1 MKKGEQLAM
10 QCTKCG
16 QNLPEGVT
24 FCPYC
29 GEKAAAKS
37 QEADEPLFLTEV
49 RGLLKAGR
57 LAVYRDRVEFSTS
70 SAQKTVFNYDSLVA
84 VRKRV
89 LPTPAVLFVTEDGR
103 TESCAA
109 TSKNIH
115 EVFLYIEQAV
125 RPYIEA
131 RKERLLAQ
139 GIKYSLVSS
148 MGITGGI
155 LNISDDKVEFH
166 AKSGKKETLS
176 FQDVKSVSLYA
187 GSLEFSLFDG
197 GTRTFAL
204 DKESRD
210 DVLPFIK
217 KALEPYLAKRK
228 AELLAKGIYYSF
240 LSNFNQESGTLNIYE
255 DRVEFTAHSGRT
267 VSTMFKDVRTAG
279 LYSEMLEL
287 CLVDGSTK
295 VFGIDTDEQNEILS
309 FVKKAI
315 LPYVRKRTEGF
326 TLAFGLAERIEI
338 NKERGVFHIIRQ
350 GGAVITQEYSLENI
364 VKCQQ
369 DEPAGLNP
377 MISGIRLGG
386 KAIANKA
393 AGRQG
398 TADTEETIRSTD
410 MLLTIRTGQGQQVET
425 VRFGDF
431 PLGMSRTSP
440 KYAQYAAEAAGLMD
454 YLAKNCPECE
464 RVIPA
469 PPAPGISAKEI
480 PANAPGDMD
489 RQMPDSSDTAL
500 FAASAEDEN
509 VSDIYKY
516 IRRTTGYIHACQ
528 TPWVIAFQ
536 GSSESGEGM
545 QMLEKNLAAQYG
557 SNLIRLHGRQLS
569 RPDLGEKLPLFIGAC
584 LVSRLG
590 GANDG
595 RAAKFGKA
603 FISLAVTLISQG
615 NSDGQLLIDAFSK
628 DNPADPLEDLL
639 KTFSDLVKKKC
650 GGEKNRV
657 VVLLD
662 GLDSLAPAKAVGIL
676 EALEYFL
683 GCEKC
688 VFVIAIDYASVIRG
702 IKERYGQEENDGKT
716 FFNKIFRI
724 SFRPPASD
732 FQLENYVKNKL
743 EHIEMAADD
752 SETGLYC
759 SLLAC
764 SIGSKP
770 ESIDHLFDSF
780 QLLKTLADREIYEE
794 RHNRLIL
801 FGLLCMQMRFLKVY
815 EQLVRIK
822 ASITPDMLSGL
833 CLRESDIVARCD
845 LGEEENDGFCEFARV
860 FTDIINADHDGGISL
875 SECGMF
881 ARVLEFSSITAR

>member
-1 MKKGEQLAM
+1 M

-295 VFGIDTDEQNEILS
+295 VFGVDTDEQNEILS

-326 TLAFGLAERIEI
+326 SLAFGLAERIEI

-377 MISGIRLGG
+377 MISGIRLGS

-469 PPAPGISAKEI
+469 PPAPGISAKET
-480 PANAPGDMD
+480 PSSAPDDMD
-489 RQMPDSSDTAL
+489 AQIPDSSDTAL
-500 FAASAEDEN
+500 FTASAENEN

-615 NSDGQLLIDAFSK
+615 NSEG
-628 DNPADPLEDLL
+628 
-639 KTFSDLVKKKC
+639 
-650 GGEKNRV
+650 
-657 VVLLD
+657 
-662 GLDSLAPAKAVGIL
+662 
-676 EALEYFL
+676 
-683 GCEKC
+683 
-688 VFVIAIDYASVIRG
+688 
-702 IKERYGQEENDGKT
+702 
-716 FFNKIFRI
+716 
-724 SFRPPASD
+724 SF
-732 FQLENYVKNKL
+732 
-743 EHIEMAADD
+743 
-752 SETGLYC
+752 
-759 SLLAC
+759 
-764 SIGSKP
+764 
-770 ESIDHLFDSF
+770 
-780 QLLKTLADREIYEE
+780 
-794 RHNRLIL
+794 
-801 FGLLCMQMRFLKVY
+801 
-815 EQLVRIK
+815 
-822 ASITPDMLSGL
+822 
-833 CLRESDIVARCD
+833 
-845 LGEEENDGFCEFARV
+845 
-860 FTDIINADHDGGISL
+860 
-875 SECGMF
+875 
-881 ARVLEFSSITAR
+881 